1 MKTKKFIIVAGLV
14 MSSVTTFAS
23 NAFNVESKTYD
34 VKRIDAVCIDQQDVT
49 DDTDTKKCQDLDTD
63 VIRRRILFPIPF

>member
-23 NAFNVESKTYD
+23 NAFNAESKTYD
-34 VKRIDAVCIDQQDVT
+34 VKRIDVVRINQQDVK
-49 DDTDTKKCQDLDTD
+49 DDTDIKKCQDVVTD
-63 VIRRRILFPIPF
+63 VVKKRILLPIPF